1 MHGVQKCASV
11 LGEDF
16 AWGAKTCLSFGGR
29 FCTGCIN
36 VPQIW
41 GRLLHGVHKRLPVLG
56 LKNQGKKEKIR
67 KSGGMVLQHI
77 SNVVKQK
84 QHSIW

>member
-1 MHGVQKCASV
+1 MPKNWGITLQGLQKRASD

-16 AWGAKTCLSFGGR
+16 ARVAKTCLSFGGR

-41 GRLLHGVHKRLPVLG
+41 GKILHGVHKRASDLG
-56 LKNQGKKEKIR
+56 DDFARGA
-67 KSGGMVLQHI
+67 
-77 SNVVKQK
+77 
-84 QHSIW
+84 